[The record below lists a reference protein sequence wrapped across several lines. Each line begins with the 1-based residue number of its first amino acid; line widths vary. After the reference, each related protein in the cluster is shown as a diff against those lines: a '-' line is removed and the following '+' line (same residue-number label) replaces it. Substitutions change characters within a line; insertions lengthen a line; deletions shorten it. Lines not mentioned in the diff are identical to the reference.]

1 MLDIKVLGT
10 GCAGCFKME
19 QIVIDVLQ
27 ALSVRDANV
36 ELVTDERVIEYDL
49 LGDQLPGLMI
59 NGKLAWAGSVP
70 TKEQVTE
77 WLQQTLASSGVTT

>member
-10 GCAGCFKME
+10 GCAGCLKLE
-19 QIVIDVLQ
+19 QLVIEVLQ
-27 ALSVRDANV
+27 ALGVRDAQV

-49 LGDQLPGLMI
+49 ISEQMPGLMI
-59 NGKLAWAGSVP
+59 NGQLTWGGSVP

-77 WLQQTLASSGVTT
+77 WVQQALATATA

>member
-10 GCAGCFKME
+10 GCAGCFMME

-27 ALSVRDANV
+27 TLGVREANV

-49 LGDQLPGLMI
+49 IGDQLPGLMI
-59 NGKLAWAGSVP
+59 NGKLTWAGSVP
-70 TKEQVTE
+70 TKEQVSE
-77 WLQQTLASSGVTT
+77 WLQHALAAATA

>member
-1 MLDIKVLGT
+1 MLNIKVLGT

-27 ALSVRDANV
+27 ALGLRDANV

-49 LGDQLPGLMI
+49 ISEQMPGLMI
-59 NGKLAWAGSVP
+59 NGQLTWGGSVP
-70 TKEQVTE
+70 TKEQVSE
-77 WLQQTLASSGVTT
+77 WLQHALATATA

>member
-10 GCAGCFKME
+10 GCAGCIKME

-27 ALSVRDANV
+27 ALGVRDANV

-49 LGDQLPGLMI
+49 IGDQLPGLMI
-59 NGKLAWAGSVP
+59 NGKLAWGGSVP
-70 TKEQVTE
+70 TKEQVAE
-77 WLQQTLASSGVTT
+77 WLQHALAATTA

>member
-19 QIVIDVLQ
+19 QIVIDVLRT
-27 ALSVRDANV
+27 LGVRDANV

-49 LGDQLPGLMI
+49 MGDQLPGLMI
-59 NGKLAWAGSVP
+59 GGKLAWAGSVP
-70 TKEQVTE
+70 AKEQVTE
-77 WLQQTLASSGVTT
+77 WVQQALASSGVSA

>member
-10 GCAGCFKME
+10 GCAGCIKME

-27 ALSVRDANV
+27 TLGVRDANV

-49 LGDQLPGLMI
+49 IGDQLPGLMI
-59 NGKLAWAGSVP
+59 NGKLAWASSVP

-77 WLQQTLASSGVTT
+77 WLQHALAATTA

>member
-1 MLDIKVLGT
+1 MDIKVLGT
-10 GCAGCFKME
+10 GCAGCIKME

-27 ALSVRDANV
+27 ALGVHDANV

-49 LGDQLPGLMI
+49 MGDQLPGLMI

-70 TKEQVTE
+70 AKEQVTE
-77 WLQQTLASSGVTT
+77 WLKQALASSGVTA

>member
-27 ALSVRDANV
+27 GLGVRDANV

-49 LGDQLPGLMI
+49 IGEQLPGLML

-77 WLQQTLASSGVTT
+77 WVQPALASSGVSA

>member
-27 ALSVRDANV
+27 TLGVRDANV

-49 LGDQLPGLMI
+49 ISEQMPGLMI
-59 NGKLAWAGSVP
+59 NGQLTWGGSVP
-70 TKEQVTE
+70 TKEQVSE
-77 WLQQTLASSGVTT
+77 WLRHALAAATA

>member
-10 GCAGCFKME
+10 GCAGCLKLE
-19 QIVIDVLQ
+19 QVVIDALQ
-27 ALSVRDANV
+27 ALGVRDANV

-49 LGDQLPGLMI
+49 MGDQLPGLMI

-77 WLQQTLASSGVTT
+77 WLQQIPASSGVTA

>member
-10 GCAGCFKME
+10 GCAGCLKME
-19 QIVIDVLQ
+19 QLVIEALQ
-27 ALSVRDANV
+27 ALGVRDANV

-49 LGDQLPGLMI
+49 IGDQLPGLMI

-70 TKEQVTE
+70 TKAQVTE
-77 WLQQTLASSGVTT
+77 WLQQALASSEITA

>member
-19 QIVIDVLQ
+19 QIVIEVLQ
-27 ALSVRDANV
+27 TLDVRDANV

-49 LGDQLPGLMI
+49 IGDQLPGLMI

-70 TKEQVTE
+70 MKEQVTE
-77 WLQQTLASSGVTT
+77 WVQHALATATA

>member
-19 QIVIDVLQ
+19 QIVINVLQ
-27 ALSVRDANV
+27 ALGVRDANV

-49 LGDQLPGLMI
+49 ISEQMPGLMI
-59 NGKLAWAGSVP
+59 NGQLTWAGSVP
-70 TKEQVTE
+70 TKEQVSE
-77 WLQQTLASSGVTT
+77 WLQQALAAATT

>member
-10 GCAGCFKME
+10 GCAGCLKLE
-19 QIVIDVLQ
+19 QLVIEVLQ
-27 ALSVRDANV
+27 ALGVRDAKV

-49 LGDQLPGLMI
+49 ISEQMPGLMI
-59 NGKLAWAGSVP
+59 NGQLTWGGSVP

-77 WLQQTLASSGVTT
+77 WLQHALATATA

>member
-10 GCAGCFKME
+10 GCAGCLKLE
-19 QIVIDVLQ
+19 QLVIE
-27 ALSVRDANV
+27 ALESLDVRDANI

-49 LGDQLPGLMI
+49 MGDQLPGLMI

-70 TKEQVTE
+70 TKEQVTA
-77 WLQQTLASSGVTT
+77 WLQQTLASSGVTA

>member
-10 GCAGCFKME
+10 GCVGCLKME
-19 QIVIDVLQ
+19 QLVIVALQ
-27 ALSVRDANV
+27 ALGVREANV

-49 LGDQLPGLMI
+49 IGDQMPGLLI

-77 WLQQTLASSGVTT
+77 WLRQALTTVTA